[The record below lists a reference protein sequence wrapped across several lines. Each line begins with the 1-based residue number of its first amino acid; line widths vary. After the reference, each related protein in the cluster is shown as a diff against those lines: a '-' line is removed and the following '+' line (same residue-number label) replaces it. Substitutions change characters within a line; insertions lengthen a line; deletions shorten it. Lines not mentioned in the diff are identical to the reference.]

1 VVTDLAVL
9 SVDKTD
15 GRLKVNKLMPGV
27 TFEKV
32 KESTEF
38 KVEAASSVAQV
49 PAPAADELRIL
60 RDEVDPGREYLGK
73 GD

>member
-1 VVTDLAVL
+1 
-9 SVDKTD
+9 
-15 GRLKVNKLMPGV
+15 MPGV

-32 KESTEF
+32 RESPEF
-38 KVEAASSVAQV
+38 KVEASSSMAQV
-49 PAPAADELRIL
+49 PVPAPEELRIL